1 MRELRKRGWERE
13 GAGLKRGRACDT
25 FWQVKRKKYGVRNSP
40 SNARQPAGKVSKANI
55 RVKPSRKR
63 KFIAVGIALAAIMGA
78 VAFIVIGR
86 CFKAEP
92 PPVTA
97 GNRVDFEMLELKD
110 RRRKLEALNS
120 GFGIQES
127 HITLTEAQRDRAQFE
142 LAEMMRL
149 PRTPQLEA
157 AIAQKRQRLE
167 VLRNNVPK
175 LEAML
180 SRDRVQIP
188 AALKELELR
197 EKAYMQRKRMTPEQ
211 YAAGCDTDPREIR
224 FCESLEKKVS
234 QPDYDIADLSMTVMQ
249 GLPGT
254 EQVDVAKVMKTLDAW
269 AGRVRSETERNLH
282 RYRENPKEYEN
293 SEAYFRVLMMGTVL
307 QQDFKVRYNPDP
319 EKRSRPVMPSSDDLS
334 FYNDTRDV
342 FLYGLLSDAPQGTC
356 ASMPVLYAAVGRR
369 LGYPL
374 KFVNAKDHWFLRWEG
389 AHERFNIECTSD
401 RGLNCYPDAEYMEW
415 PYPISKQELATG
427 MYLKSLTPK
436 KDLAS
441 LLNLRSICLDQAGR
455 KNQGLTCKLYADEL
469 LLKAGVDLKTVNAGI
484 AKQKLDFAAKSWRGK
499 GDERTFKGNPS
510 VVAIERF

>member
-1 MRELRKRGWERE
+1 M
-13 GAGLKRGRACDT
+13 
-25 FWQVKRKKYGVRNSP
+25 
-40 SNARQPAGKVSKANI
+40 
-55 RVKPSRKR
+55 
-63 KFIAVGIALAAIMGA
+63 
-78 VAFIVIGR
+78 
-86 CFKAEP
+86 
-92 PPVTA
+92 
-97 GNRVDFEMLELKD
+97 
-110 RRRKLEALNS
+110 
-120 GFGIQES
+120 
-127 HITLTEAQRDRAQFE
+127 
-142 LAEMMRL
+142 
-149 PRTPQLEA
+149 
-157 AIAQKRQRLE
+157 
-167 VLRNNVPK
+167 
-175 LEAML
+175 
-180 SRDRVQIP
+180 
-188 AALKELELR
+188 
-197 EKAYMQRKRMTPEQ
+197 
-211 YAAGCDTDPREIR
+211 
-224 FCESLEKKVS
+224 
-234 QPDYDIADLSMTVMQ
+234 
-249 GLPGT
+249 
-254 EQVDVAKVMKTLDAW
+254 
-269 AGRVRSETERNLH
+269 RSETERNLH

-334 FYNDTRDV
+334 CYNDTRDV

-436 KDLAS
+436 KELAS

-469 LLKAGVDLKTVNAGI
+469 LLKAGFDLKTVNAGI

>member
-40 SNARQPAGKVSKANI
+40 SNARQPAGNVSKANI

-197 EKAYMQRKRMTPEQ
+197 EKAYMQRKRM
-211 YAAGCDTDPREIR
+211 
-224 FCESLEKKVS
+224 
-234 QPDYDIADLSMTVMQ
+234 
-249 GLPGT
+249 
-254 EQVDVAKVMKTLDAW
+254 TLDAW

-436 KDLAS
+436 KELAS

>member
-1 MRELRKRGWERE
+1 
-13 GAGLKRGRACDT
+13 
-25 FWQVKRKKYGVRNSP
+25 VKRKKYGVRNSP
-40 SNARQPAGKVSKANI
+40 SNARQPAGNVSKANI

-197 EKAYMQRKRMTPEQ
+197 EKAYMQRKRM
-211 YAAGCDTDPREIR
+211 
-224 FCESLEKKVS
+224 
-234 QPDYDIADLSMTVMQ
+234 
-249 GLPGT
+249 
-254 EQVDVAKVMKTLDAW
+254 TLDAW

-436 KDLAS
+436 KELAS

>member
-40 SNARQPAGKVSKANI
+40 SNARQPAGNVSKANI

-197 EKAYMQRKRMTPEQ
+197 EKAYMQRKRM
-211 YAAGCDTDPREIR
+211 
-224 FCESLEKKVS
+224 
-234 QPDYDIADLSMTVMQ
+234 
-249 GLPGT
+249 
-254 EQVDVAKVMKTLDAW
+254 TLDAW

-436 KDLAS
+436 KELAS

-484 AKQKLDFAAKSWRGK
+484 AKQKLDFTAKSWRGN
-499 GDERTFKGNPS
+499 GNERTFKGNPS